1 MVEPSDPP
9 PRELTVDEAIA
20 LAIQLQKQHHLAE
33 AQQLY
38 ARVLDVAPHH
48 PDALHYTGLLAHQQ
62 GRTDEAINLIGQSLA
77 LSPNQA
83 DWHSNLGIVLQS
95 NGRLE
100 DAIAEYER
108 AIAIDPGHANA
119 HSNLGVLLR
128 AAGRPEKAEA
138 AYRTA
143 IRLCP
148 DHVDAYTNL
157 GILLNG
163 LNRAKEA
170 SECFCKAITL
180 RPKHPDARRL
190 LALAHCMIGE
200 VGEAVTILEEWL
212 EEDPGDP
219 IAEHMLAAC
228 TGRNVPSRASNAFV
242 EKTFDAFATSFEAK
256 LQSLSY
262 RAPDLVA
269 AALADTGIA
278 ADGRLD
284 MLDIGCGTGLCGPL
298 VRPYSSRLVGV
309 DLSAGMLAHAR
320 EKNVYTDLQQCEVTE
335 FLRGRHEAFD
345 VMVSADTLVYF
356 GDLLELCKAAASAL
370 RPSGLLVFTL
380 EHAVGDDDIDY
391 RLELHGRYSHS
402 LAYVKRVLTESG
414 LTAEAESA
422 ELRNEAGAPVAG
434 LVVRA
439 TKPA

>member
-1 MVEPSDPP
+1 VEPSG

-20 LAIQLQKQHHLAE
+20 LAIELQKQHHLAE
-33 AQQLY
+33 AEQLY
-38 ARVLDVAPHH
+38 AGVLEVAPRH
-48 PDALHYTGLLAHQQ
+48 PDAVHYSGLLAHQQ
-62 GRTDEAINLIGQSLA
+62 GRTDEAVSLIGQSLE

-95 NGRLE
+95 DGRLT
-100 DAIAEYER
+100 DAIAAYER

-128 AAGRPEKAEA
+128 VAGRPDDAEA

-163 LNRAKEA
+163 LKRAKEA
-170 SECFCKAITL
+170 SDCFCKAITL
-180 RPKHPDARRL
+180 RPHHPDARRL

-200 VGEAVTILEEWL
+200 VDQAVKIFEEWL
-212 EEDPGDP
+212 EEEPDDP
-219 IAEHMLAAC
+219 IAIHMLAAS
-228 TGRNVPSRASNAFV
+228 TGRDTPPRASNAFV
-242 EKTFDAFATSFEAK
+242 EKTFDGFAESFEAK

-269 AALADTGIA
+269 ATLADRRLA
-278 ADGRLD
+278 ADGQLEI
-284 MLDIGCGTGLCGPL
+284 LDIGCGTGLCGPL
-298 VRPYSSRLVGV
+298 LRPYASSLIGV

-320 EKNVYTDLQQCEVTE
+320 EKNVYTDLYQCELTE
-335 FLRGRHEAFD
+335 FLRARHEAFD
-345 VMVSADTLVYF
+345 VIVSADTLVYF
-356 GDLLELCKAAASAL
+356 GDLREFCEAAAGAL
-370 RPSGLLVFTL
+370 RRTGLLVFTL
-380 EHAVGDDDIDY
+380 EHAVGEDNIDY
-391 RLELHGRYSHS
+391 RLELHGRYTHS
-402 LAYVKRVLTESG
+402 LAYVRRALTRAG
-414 LTAEAESA
+414 LIAEAECA

>member
-1 MVEPSDPP
+1 VEPSE
-9 PRELTVDEAIA
+9 PRALTVDEAIA
-20 LAIQLQKQHHLAE
+20 LAILLQKQHHLAE
-33 AQQLY
+33 AEQLY
-38 ARVLDVAPHH
+38 AGVLDVAPQH
-48 PDALHYTGLLAHQQ
+48 PDALHYSGLLAHQR
-62 GRTDEAINLIGQSLA
+62 GRTDEAVNLIGQSLA

-95 NGRLE
+95 SGRLG

-108 AIAIDPGHANA
+108 AIELDPGHANA

-128 AAGRPEKAEA
+128 AAGRSQEAEA

-143 IRLCP
+143 LRLCP

-170 SECFCKAITL
+170 SDCFCKAITL

-200 VGEAVTILEEWL
+200 VDEAVKVLEEWL
-212 EEDPGDP
+212 QEDPGDP
-219 IAEHMLAAC
+219 IAEHMLAAS
-228 TGRNVPSRASNAFV
+228 TGRDVPSRASNAFV
-242 EKTFDAFATSFEAK
+242 EKTFDAFAASFEAK
-256 LQSLSY
+256 LESLSY

-269 AALADTGIA
+269 AALADSGLV
-278 ADGRLD
+278 ADGRFEI
-284 MLDIGCGTGLCGPL
+284 LDIGCGTGLCGPL
-298 VRPYSSRLVGV
+298 LRPYASRLTGV
-309 DLSAGMLAHAR
+309 DLSAGMLALAR
-320 EKNVYTDLQQCEVTE
+320 EKDIYTDLQQCELTE
-335 FLRGRHEAFD
+335 FLRARHEEFD

-356 GDLLELCKAAASAL
+356 GDLGSFCEAAAGAL
-370 RPSGLLVFTL
+370 RRPGLLVFTL
-380 EHAVGDDDIDY
+380 EHAVGQDSIDY

-402 LAYVKRVLTESG
+402 REYVKRVLTESG
-414 LTAEAESA
+414 LIVAAEFA

-434 LVVRA
+434 LVMSA
-439 TKPA
+439 TKAA

>member
-1 MVEPSDPP
+1 MEPSE

-20 LAIQLQKQHHLAE
+20 LAIELHKQDHLAE

-38 ARVLDVAPHH
+38 TGALDVAPRH
-48 PDALHYTGLLAHQQ
+48 PDALHYSGLLAHQQ
-62 GRTDEAINLIGQSLA
+62 GRTEDAINLMEQSLA

-95 NGRLE
+95 EGRLG
-100 DAIAEYER
+100 DAIAQYER

-128 AAGRPEKAEA
+128 ATGRPEEAEA
-138 AYRTA
+138 AYRTS

-148 DHVDAYTNL
+148 DHADAYTNL

-180 RPKHPDARRL
+180 RPRNSGARRL
-190 LALAHCMIGE
+190 LVLAHCMIGE
-200 VGEAVTILEEWL
+200 VDEAVKILREWL
-212 EEDPGDP
+212 EEDPGDL
-219 IAEHMLAAC
+219 IAEHMLAAS
-228 TGRNVPSRASNAFV
+228 TGCDVPSRASIAFV
-242 EKTFDAFATSFEAK
+242 EKTFDSFATSFEAK
-256 LQSLSY
+256 LESLSY

-269 AALADTGIA
+269 AALAEAGLV
-278 ADGRLD
+278 ADGSYEIA
-284 MLDIGCGTGLCGPL
+284 DIGCGTGLCGPL
-298 VRPYSSRLVGV
+298 LRPYASRLVGV

-320 EKNVYTDLQQCEVTE
+320 EKAIYTDLLQCEVTE
-335 FLRGRHEAFD
+335 FLRARHNEFD
-345 VMVSADTLVYF
+345 VLVSADTLVYF
-356 GDLLELCKAAASAL
+356 GDLLEFCEFAAGAL
-370 RPSGLLVFTL
+370 RRPGLLVFTV
-380 EHAVGDDDIDY
+380 EHALGEVEIDY

-402 LAYVKRVLTESG
+402 LEYVRRVLRQSG
-414 LTAEAESA
+414 LTADVESA
-422 ELRNEAGAPVAG
+422 ELRNEAGVPVAG

-439 TKPA
+439 TKRA

>member
-1 MVEPSDPP
+1 VEPSQ

-38 ARVLDVAPHH
+38 AGVLDVLPQH
-48 PDALHYTGLLAHQQ
+48 PDALHYSGLLAHQQ
-62 GRTDEAINLIGQSLA
+62 GRTDEAVDLIGQSLE
-77 LSPNQA
+77 LNPNQA

-95 NGRLE
+95 SGRLG

-108 AIAIDPGHANA
+108 AMAIDPGHANA

-128 AAGRPEKAEA
+128 AAGRPEDAEA

-163 LNRAKEA
+163 ENRAKEA

-180 RPKHPDARRL
+180 RPRHPDARRL

-200 VGEAVTILEEWL
+200 VDEAVKILEEWL
-212 EEDPGDP
+212 QEDPGDP
-219 IAEHMLAAC
+219 IAEHMLAAS

-242 EKTFDAFATSFEAK
+242 EKTFDAFAASFEAK
-256 LQSLSY
+256 LESLSY
-262 RAPDLVA
+262 HAPDLVA
-269 AALADTGIA
+269 AAPADTGLV
-278 ADGRLD
+278 ADGRFEI
-284 MLDIGCGTGLCGPL
+284 LDIGCGTGLCGPL
-298 VRPYSSRLVGV
+298 LRPYASRLIGI
-309 DLSAGMLAHAR
+309 DLSAGMLALA
-320 EKNVYTDLQQCEVTE
+320 EDKNIYTDLQQCELTE
-335 FLRGRHEAFD
+335 FLRARHEEFD

-356 GDLLELCKAAASAL
+356 GDLREFCEAAAGAL
-370 RPSGLLVFTL
+370 RRPGLLVFTL
-380 EHAVGDDDIDY
+380 EHAVGQDNIDY

-402 LAYVKRVLTESG
+402 LEYVKRVLAQSG
-414 LTAEAESA
+414 LTAEAEFA
-422 ELRNEAGAPVAG
+422 ELRNEAGVPVAG

-439 TKPA
+439 TKTA

>member
-1 MVEPSDPP
+1 VEPSE
-9 PRELTVDEAIA
+9 PRALTVDDAIA

-33 AQQLY
+33 AEQLY
-38 ARVLDVAPHH
+38 AGVLDVAPQH
-48 PDALHYTGLLAHQQ
+48 PDALHYSGLLAHQQ
-62 GRTDEAINLIGQSLA
+62 GRPDEAVNLIGRSLA

-95 NGRLE
+95 DGRLG

-108 AIAIDPGHANA
+108 AIAIDPDHANA

-128 AAGRPEKAEA
+128 VTGRPEEAEA

-200 VGEAVTILEEWL
+200 VDEAVKILEKWL

-219 IAEHMLAAC
+219 IAEHMLAAS
-228 TGRNVPSRASNAFV
+228 TGRHVPMRASNAFV
-242 EKTFDAFATSFEAK
+242 EKTFDAFAASFEAK
-256 LQSLSY
+256 LESLSY

-269 AALADTGIA
+269 AALASA
-278 ADGRLD
+278 RPVADGRLEI
-284 MLDIGCGTGLCGPL
+284 LDIGCGTGLCGPL
-298 VRPYSSRLVGV
+298 LRPYASRLTGV
-309 DLSAGMLAHAR
+309 DLSAGMLALAR
-320 EKNVYTDLQQCEVTE
+320 EKNIYTDLQQCELTE
-335 FLRGRHEAFD
+335 FLHARHEAFD

-356 GDLLELCKAAASAL
+356 GDLLEFGEAAAGAL
-370 RPSGLLVFTL
+370 RRSGLLIFTL
-380 EHAVGDDDIDY
+380 EHAVGQDNIDY

-402 LAYVKRVLTESG
+402 LEYVKRVLAQSG
-414 LTAEAESA
+414 LTAEAEFA
-422 ELRNEAGAPVAG
+422 ELRNEGGVPVAG

-439 TKPA
+439 TKAA